1 MDLISNFSIGVSST
15 IRCIAY
21 SQDDEYLATQADWPD
36 YLLTIWHWK
45 DASILLRA
53 ESFSARINNIQFSNF
68 NQNILITG
76 GLDFIRFWDMST
88 TFTGLKLQCED
99 GRFGRSVTCDILGIC
114 PLNLSKTLSNNENG
128 NILIWEYGVVKF
140 EMSQKNRRPCHQKM
154 ITQIVNDNDRI
165 ITIGLDGFV
174 RIWFRDTIE
183 NACLDADEYIIQIDP
198 IVEYDVGNGFCDC
211 GLISIDR
218 LNKNENLWFCQ
229 DSNGAIW
236 KCKID
241 CSSVT
246 LSSTELIF
254 KFHAGTI
261 VDAVTCP
268 HSNHIATLEENGI
281 LNLFD
286 LNVGNIKLCHKFH
299 VGGQSMIWTSF
310 MIIFIGFNDGMIRLI
325 SVNYDKQSFSL
336 VQAIKPHNKPIVK
349 VTVNEDQ
356 TKLVSSSEDCTIFIF
371 NVLVHRNI
379 AELQPFGLVN
389 VPFIIKTLVWNPLL
403 VNCLLNIRSI
413 C

>member
-1 MDLISNFSIGVSST
+1 M
-15 IRCIAY
+15 AY
-21 SQDDEYLATQADWPD
+21 SQNDEYLATQADWPD

-53 ESFSARINNIQFSNF
+53 KSFSAKINNIQFSNF

-88 TFTGLKLQCED
+88 TFTGLKLQYED

-114 PLNLSKTLSNNENG
+114 PLNLCKTLSNNENG
-128 NILIWEYGVVKF
+128 NILIWENGVVKF
-140 EMSQKNRRPCHQKM
+140 EMCQKNRRPCHQKM
-154 ITQIVNDNDRI
+154 ITQIVNDNERI
-165 ITIGLDGFV
+165 ITIGLDGFI

-198 IVEYDVGNGFCDC
+198 IVEYDVGNGFCNC
-211 GLISIDR
+211 ALLSIDR
-218 LNKNENLWFCQ
+218 LNKNENEWFCQ

-241 CSSVT
+241 FSSIVT
-246 LSSTELIF
+246 SFSELIY
-254 KFHAGTI
+254 KSHAGMI

-268 HSNHIATLEENGI
+268 HSNHIVTFEENGI

-286 LNVGNIKLCHKFH
+286 LNEGKIKFSHRFNI
-299 VGGQSMIWTSF
+299 GGQSMVWTSF
-310 MIIFIGFNDGMIRLI
+310 MIIFIGFNDGMVRLV
-325 SVNYDKQSFSL
+325 SVNYEKHNFSL
-336 VQAIKPHNKPIVK
+336 IQAIKPHSKPIVM
-349 VTVNEDQ
+349 VTINDDQ
-356 TKLVSSSEDCTIFIF
+356 TKFLSSSEDQTIFIF
-371 NVLVHRNI
+371 NVLMHRNT

-389 VPFIIKTLVWNPLL
+389 VPFIIKTLVYNPLRVNFSFKNLAL
-403 VNCLLNIRSI
+403 VYSI
-413 C
+413 